1 MDLVEKIG
9 IMNSIMEGI
18 RGWFAC
24 VLNPYYCAM
33 DIYIVLIILTL
44 MTINMKDMAC
54 VKYKDFLFDYSA
66 LDVDRLKG
74 MFGL

>member
-1 MDLVEKIG
+1 MCAE
-9 IMNSIMEGI
+9 S
-18 RGWFAC
+18 
-24 VLNPYYCAM
+24 VLLR
-33 DIYIVLIILTL
+33 DGYISSSDNTE
-44 MTINMKDMAC
+44 TKDMTC